1 MKNLYELKTMDRNKC
16 IVQISGLPPFLSNK
30 YPPSMHPNF
39 KYIMDADDRNEF
51 DFKKY
56 KEKLKKDNNVAYC
69 KFSKD
74 DVFLMI
80 DFTDIAV

>member
-30 YPPSMHPNF
+30 YTPSMHPNF

-56 KEKLKKDNNVAYC
+56 KEKLKKTTTWHTVNSARTTY
-69 KFSKD
+69 S
-74 DVFLMI
+74 L
-80 DFTDIAV
+80 